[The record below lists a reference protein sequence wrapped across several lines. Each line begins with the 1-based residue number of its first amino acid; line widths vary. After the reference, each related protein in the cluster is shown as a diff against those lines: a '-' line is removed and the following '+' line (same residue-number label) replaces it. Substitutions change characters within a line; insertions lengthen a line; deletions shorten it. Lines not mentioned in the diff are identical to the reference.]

1 MNLKISL
8 KMDLQQLLNTFVLVN
23 FKNDTNN
30 LYQLLFI
37 GLILYSIKNYYFILR
52 EIRQFYE
59 KYVQHKSSIELSMK
73 LQSLSTSIKT
83 YFVPSNKVL
92 SVLYKLKNT
101 KLNVTTYEE
110 IHTSFEENDDDAYLY
125 GNTELVPL
133 LKEYSIDKD
142 LFITIRIDS
151 ERVMASGRQHQRAN
165 DDNTV
170 PCEYKVITI
179 ILSSYNRSVDYIQS
193 FLTTWEKEFLDY
205 KNRDNNRLT
214 ILTTGISLDDDGKNM
229 VKFNKYNFS
238 SNKSFSNLFFDGK
251 DQIIDRIN
259 KFITN
264 LDHYKRLGIPHS
276 LGFLFHGV
284 PGAGK
289 TSAIKA
295 IANYTNR
302 SIISVN
308 MNHIS
313 SIEDLVKLFNNQNIG
328 FRANIPLNKRMYVF
342 EEIDCYDYFLS
353 RNLVTKK
360 EVKEDNNITEI
371 LTDVLAANNQNKKY
385 KPKDKDKTNEITIG
399 QILEVLDGI
408 IECEDRLCIFT
419 TNHIEKIDKALL
431 RPGRIDMI
439 IEFKKLRRCDIQ
451 NLYKL
456 WFNRDIP
463 EKDLKNIKDYCITQ
477 ADFGKLCFENMN
489 NPNKL
494 ISVLSKL

>member
-1 MNLKISL
+1 
-8 KMDLQQLLNTFVLVN
+8 MDLQQLLNTFILVN
-23 FKNDTNN
+23 FRNDTNN

-37 GLILYSIKNYYFILR
+37 GLILYSIKNYYSIFR
-52 EIRQFYE
+52 EFRQVYE
-59 KYVQHKSSIELSMK
+59 KYIQRKSTIELSMK

-101 KLNVTTYEE
+101 KLIVTTYEE
-110 IHTSFEENDDDAYLY
+110 IHTSFDENDDDTYIY

-133 LKEYSIDKD
+133 LKEYPIDKD
-142 LFITIRIDS
+142 LYITIRIDI
-151 ERVMASGRQHQRAN
+151 ERIMTQGRQRDLDN
-165 DDNTV
+165 NTV
-170 PCEYKVITI
+170 PCEYKIITI
-179 ILSSYNRSVDYIQS
+179 VLSSYNRSVDYIQS
-193 FLTTWEKEFLDY
+193 FLTSWEKEFTEY
-205 KNRDNNRLT
+205 KNRDNNRLS
-214 ILTTGISLDDDGKNM
+214 ILTTGVSTDDDGKNM

-251 DQIIDRIN
+251 EQIIDRID

-264 LDHYKRLGIPHS
+264 IDHYKRLGIPHS
-276 LGFLFHGV
+276 LGFLFHGE
-284 PGAGK
+284 AGCAK
-289 TSAIKA
+289 TSTIKA

-302 SIISVN
+302 SIVSVN

-313 SIEDLVKLFNNQNIG
+313 CIEDLVKLFNNQNIG
-328 FRANIPLNKRMYVF
+328 FRATIPLNKRMYVF

-360 EVKEDNNITEI
+360 ETKEDNNITEI
-371 LTDVLAANNQNKKY
+371 LTDVLASSANQNKKY
-385 KPKDKDKTNEITIG
+385 KSKDKDKASEITIG

-439 IEFKKLRRCDIQ
+439 VEFKKLRRCDIQ
-451 NLYKL
+451 NLFKL
-456 WFNRDIP
+456 WFNKDFP

-477 ADFGKLCFENMN
+477 AEFGKLCFENMN

-494 ISVLSKL
+494 ISLLSKL